1 MEVGAMQKLFEAV
14 SQERRIQEQR
24 RVIQELRRETEE
36 LRAQNERMSEAMR
49 RCLACD
55 YRREA
60 RERRSP

>member
-1 MEVGAMQKLFEAV
+1 MGAMQKLFEAV

-24 RVIQELRRETEE
+24 REIQELRHEAEK
-36 LRAQNERMSEAMR
+36 LRVQNKRMSEAML

-60 RERRSP
+60 RDRRSP